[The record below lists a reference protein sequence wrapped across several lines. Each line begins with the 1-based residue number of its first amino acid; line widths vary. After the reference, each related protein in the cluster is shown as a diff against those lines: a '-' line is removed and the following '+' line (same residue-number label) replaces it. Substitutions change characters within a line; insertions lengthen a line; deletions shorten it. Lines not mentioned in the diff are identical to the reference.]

1 MMQLNDKGVS
11 PLFSVN
17 DASFCVV
24 QADIL
29 DVNQIFRDLGMLVH
43 EQGEV
48 IGNFCCYANMMNH
61 VRLLGEE
68 CQI

>member
-1 MMQLNDKGVS
+1 MMTTMMMCVDGVQFVCC
-11 PLFSVN
+11 LML
-17 DASFCVV
+17 CIL

-48 IGNFCCYANMMNH
+48 IGNFCF
-61 VRLLGEE
+61 RLQSLLFLLHA
-68 CQI
+68 QICF

>member
-1 MMQLNDKGVS
+1 MCMIDFVL
-11 PLFSVN
+11 
-17 DASFCVV
+17 

-48 IGNFCCYANMMNH
+48 VGNDFF
-61 VRLLGEE
+61 L
-68 CQI
+68 